1 MYMNTTYKAFVAETA
16 AKIAAE
22 ISKEFITAR
31 DVSLL
36 KNDEDTQLDIAV
48 AAVSVSEKLADK
60 LIEWWECNGDHAT
73 IMFDVDDSLNS
84 GIERELSSVAVS
96 IDDFK
101 DELKELLDKD

>member
-36 KNDEDTQLDIAV
+36 KNDEETQHDIAV

-60 LIEWWECNGDHAT
+60 LNEWWECNGDRST
-73 IMFDVDDSLNS
+73 VMFDVDDSLTSN
-84 GIERELSSVAVS
+84 IERELFNIAG
-96 IDDFK
+96 K
-101 DELKELLDKD
+101 LEELLNTKHSA